1 MSTRGSIAISG
12 QRYRGEGDS
21 GQAPHAIADPRVAD
35 HVGLHRQH
43 EHSRERPGDPG
54 GAPPAGAARGAH
66 DPGQQS
72 ESPRRPE
79 QRAEQTGLG
88 AELRVVRLAGFDR
101 RPRPGSGLAGV
112 AEPVALWVVHDRAHA
127 LAETDPVTVNGRLVD
142 AIGVAAGSRLRPC
155 MVPLLHQIPLR
166 PLTGRRDVWEHV
178 HPRNAH
184 RERRDRGSDRPPA
197 PRGESEHE
205 QAGRECQQRRTRER
219 EEQSREDHRAQRDED
234 ARPSQE
240 RRTQQ
245 QRNDEQVRARERS
258 EERRDEPS
266 IEPVDIAPVVE
277 HEVLRETTGAVVV
290 VAELLVEV
298 IDDGR
303 VAPPRDRNEEIVE
316 EPEHRDRGCRTD
328 DRPGDADKIVASEDH
343 RPAEEVGADRN
354 EVVLQCEPDRGPVG
368 SPAEPVLPPAVP
380 GASGLPAALPVRH
393 SDRPAVRTPLRPAGR
408 RRDGGGGLRP
418 LPGPLGGGGPGHRR
432 PDLPRAAS

>member
-127 LAETDPVTVNGRLVD
+127 LAETDPVTVDRRLVD
-142 AIGVAAGSRLRPC
+142 AARAAARTRFLLRDVA
-155 MVPLLHQIPLR
+155 LLDEVLLR
-166 PLTGRRDVWEHV
+166 PL
-178 HPRNAH
+178 A
-184 RERRDRGSDRPPA
+184 
-197 PRGESEHE
+197 
-205 QAGRECQQRRTRER
+205 
-219 EEQSREDHRAQRDED
+219 
-234 ARPSQE
+234 
-240 RRTQQ
+240 
-245 QRNDEQVRARERS
+245 
-258 EERRDEPS
+258 
-266 IEPVDIAPVVE
+266 
-277 HEVLRETTGAVVV
+277 LR
-290 VAELLVEV
+290 
-298 IDDGR
+298 
-303 VAPPRDRNEEIVE
+303 
-316 EPEHRDRGCRTD
+316 
-328 DRPGDADKIVASEDH
+328 
-343 RPAEEVGADRN
+343 
-354 EVVLQCEPDRGPVG
+354 
-368 SPAEPVLPPAVP
+368 
-380 GASGLPAALPVRH
+380 
-393 SDRPAVRTPLRPAGR
+393 
-408 RRDGGGGLRP
+408 
-418 LPGPLGGGGPGHRR
+418 
-432 PDLPRAAS
+432 